1 MNIRCYFRVP
11 FVVKSVFIRGF
22 LKKQL
27 FSAYFFLPRMHTNF
41 YTNEIT
47 RIFL

>member
-27 FSAYFFLPRMHTNF
+27 FSAYFFFTTNAH
-41 YTNEIT
+41 E
-47 RIFL
+47 FLYE